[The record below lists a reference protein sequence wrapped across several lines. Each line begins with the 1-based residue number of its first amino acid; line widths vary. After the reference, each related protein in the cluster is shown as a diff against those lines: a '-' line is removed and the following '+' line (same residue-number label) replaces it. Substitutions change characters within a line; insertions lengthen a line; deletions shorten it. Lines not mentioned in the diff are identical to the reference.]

1 MSIAEFFQE
10 NWGILAQA
18 FIAIIGI
25 IIIWCIYC
33 KEKADR
39 RKEKEENIKKD
50 IPLRLEKIEYSI
62 GLLTTLY
69 PQLKSLEK
77 LDSFKKLNLTQEDI
91 RKIVSEVLQT
101 TNIIPE
107 TIELKVE
114 EKIEKKLNSFENGIA
129 AIIAQKLNLIDKQF
143 GKPIGNSVDYLT
155 LALVEYFKRNYLATI
170 QYLDKAIEINPNYDL
185 AWYNKGVALG
195 KLNLHEEAIKAFD
208 KAIEINPN
216 YDKAWYGKGFESIN
230 FNLHEEAIKAFD
242 KAIEINPNYDKAW
255 YNKGVA
261 LGKLNLHEEA
271 IKAFDK
277 TIEINPNYADAWY
290 GNALIYYLKRDKG
303 NALKYLS
310 KAIELKPKYKK
321 NAKIFENI

>member
-1 MSIAEFFQE
+1 VNIAEFFQE
-10 NWGILAQA
+10 NWGILIQL
-18 FIAIIGI
+18 FIAILTVI
-25 IIIWCIYC
+25 IMWCIYC
-33 KEKADR
+33 KGKADR
-39 RKEKEENIKKD
+39 KREEEENIRKN
-50 IPLRLEKIEYSI
+50 IPLRLEKIEHSI
-62 GLLTTLY
+62 ELLTTLY

-91 RKIVSEVLQT
+91 RKTVSEVLQT

-143 GKPIGNSVDYLT
+143 GKPIGNSADYLT

-170 QYLDKAIEINPNYDL
+170 QHLDKAIEINPNYDK
-185 AWYNKGVALG
+185 AWYNKGIALG
-195 KLNLHEEAIKAFD
+195 NLNLHEEAIKAFD

-216 YDKAWYGKGFESIN
+216 YDKAWYGKGFESN
-230 FNLHEEAIKAFD
+230 KLNLREEAIKAFN
-242 KAIEINPNYDKAW
+242 KAIEINPN
-255 YNKGVA
+255 
-261 LGKLNLHEEA
+261 H
-271 IKAFDK
+271 
-277 TIEINPNYADAWY
+277 ADAWY
-290 GNALIYYLKRDKG
+290 GNARIYYLKRDKK

-321 NAKIFENI
+321 NVKIFENI